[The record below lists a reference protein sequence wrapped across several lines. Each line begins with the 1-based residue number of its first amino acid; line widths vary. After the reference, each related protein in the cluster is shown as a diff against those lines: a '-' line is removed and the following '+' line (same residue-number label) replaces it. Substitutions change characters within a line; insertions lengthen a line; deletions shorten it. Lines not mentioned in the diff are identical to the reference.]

1 MRRRICWVLFFSVS
15 TLLLHAQGNLPKTED
30 CTVTVWL
37 KNPTSKEIIVDID
50 PITLSPRRTV
60 RNQKRMLLD
69 NKNKGVLKIALEGP
83 SIIKLMQAFKDSSVE
98 YIALPG
104 VDIVFHFDA
113 EGKDTTE
120 YNDIGLRENYF
131 YNDILTKCR
140 ERLKAIPQQD
150 PELYLKN
157 WEQEHNAMQEL
168 VASAK
173 ASGMSP
179 AYTDWIF
186 QSIQSLFQSELCR
199 QLVNYVTITRRW
211 PANMEEYSKKISSF
225 TTAQFNQ
232 PGLFTRETDK
242 ELAESYY
249 LYYSLIQDKKKK
261 LPAPGTEATYRN
273 AINYAKKV
281 TAGGPRNIMLR
292 YLVTSATA
300 HTTDTSFLTWMQK
313 TIVFDKQLGHLPKMI
328 NDKQNLLR
336 KTGKDSAAPYFEA
349 TDISGNKFS
358 YKSYEGKYLFIDIWA
373 TWCVPCRKEIPY
385 LEQLKQKYTGRSIE
399 FISVST
405 DKNVDAWK
413 KFIEST
419 DSKDQFHSIQDNVSS
434 VNKVYGADLIPA
446 FVLIDPRG
454 KIVNPTSFRPSDPA
468 LGLLLDELLKKNN
481 TQTIQ

>member
-336 KTGKDSAAPYFEA
+336 KTGKDSAAPYSKQPIFRG
-349 TDISGNKFS
+349 ISFPIRVTRVNI
-358 YKSYEGKYLFIDIWA
+358 YL
-373 TWCVPCRKEIPY
+373 
-385 LEQLKQKYTGRSIE
+385 
-399 FISVST
+399 
-405 DKNVDAWK
+405 
-413 KFIEST
+413 
-419 DSKDQFHSIQDNVSS
+419 
-434 VNKVYGADLIPA
+434 
-446 FVLIDPRG
+446 
-454 KIVNPTSFRPSDPA
+454 
-468 LGLLLDELLKKNN
+468 
-481 TQTIQ
+481 